1 MNTKFT
7 TIQELDIALQNRLYL
22 NRTADPTNVKYLYE
36 DMLHQIE
43 YFRQFVLDI
52 KNYCILAYDRK
63 YYHRVDLLS
72 VFPDNAGLSFKAV
85 PGKISLRQLLGIGYD
100 LRDIPE
106 Y

>member
-7 TIQELDIALQNRLYL
+7 TVQELDTALQNSLYL
-22 NRTADPTNVKYLYE
+22 NRTADPTNVKYIYE

-52 KNYCILAYDRK
+52 KNYYILAYDRK
-63 YYHRVDLLS
+63 YYHRVDLLN
-72 VFPDNAGLSFKAV
+72 VFPDNAGLSFEAV
-85 PGKISLRQLLGIGYD
+85 PSKMSLRQLLEIAHD